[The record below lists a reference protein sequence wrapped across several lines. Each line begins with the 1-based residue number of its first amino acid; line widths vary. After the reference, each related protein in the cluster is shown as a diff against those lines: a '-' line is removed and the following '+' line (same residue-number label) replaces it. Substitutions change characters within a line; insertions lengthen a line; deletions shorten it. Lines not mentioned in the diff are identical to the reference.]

1 MTRTRDITRLEG
13 FSDAVFGFA
22 LTLLAVQVETPVALA
37 DLRHAAGRN
46 GYRGGRAK
54 LALST
59 GHKADA

>member
-1 MTRTRDITRLEG
+1 
-13 FSDAVFGFA
+13 V
-22 LTLLAVQVETPVALA
+22 LA
-37 DLRHAAGRN
+37 DLRHAAG

>member
-37 DLRHAAGRN
+37 DLRHAAG